1 MIHAKRCAQNHIKI
15 NYVMNVLDSIF
26 KVIIVHED
34 PVSGQQAASVLR
46 RLAAR
51 LESEFA
57 IEGAMSETSGNVWK
71 FEGLQNPEQMELA
84 VAKAA
89 EADMI
94 IISAGNLSKLPDCVR
109 NWLESAL
116 PRKRGEPAA
125 LVALLDRTTETH
137 TATSHPGD
145 YLRELAERFGLDFFC
160 NADETRRRDSGIA
173 AVLSRAEDDSAPRP
187 ESISYQANNY
197 RGWGIND

>member
-1 MIHAKRCAQNHIKI
+1 MIHAKRCAQNHILM
-15 NYVMNVLDSIF
+15 NYVMNVLDSTL
-26 KVIIVHED
+26 KVIVVHED
-34 PVSGQQAASVLR
+34 PVSGQQAASVLK

-57 IEGAMSETSGNVWK
+57 IEGARWETPGNVWK
-71 FEGLQNPEQMELA
+71 FEGLQNAEQMELA

-116 PRKRGEPAA
+116 PRKQGEPA
-125 LVALLDRTTETH
+125 DK
-137 TATSHPGD
+137 
-145 YLRELAERFGLDFFC
+145 
-160 NADETRRRDSGIA
+160 
-173 AVLSRAEDDSAPRP
+173 
-187 ESISYQANNY
+187 
-197 RGWGIND
+197 